1 MSFKN
6 FSTAQ
11 KTPAVPN
18 TADKPKEAASEAKA
32 ATPPE
37 VTETAPKS

>member
-11 KTPAVPN
+11 KAPAAPN